1 MDGVSS
7 QHVELG
13 GGNSGGVG
21 KVADVR
27 IKLDLLKTLHF
38 HVFQVSNN
46 EKNKLEGIIRRTL
59 V

>member
-1 MDGVSS
+1 MNERKKR
-7 QHVELG
+7 QKRERK
-13 GGNSGGVG
+13 GGVG